1 MKKHKAVKYQGEIC
15 PPHGSPADHTKLK
28 EGKHTKDQ
36 KGLVFRK
43 GTRKEK
49 MKKHSDG
56 LPQKMY

>member
-1 MKKHKAVKYQGEIC
+1 MKKVKAKKYQGEIC
-15 PPHGSPADHTKLK
+15 PPHKDVADHKKEK

-43 GTRKEK
+43 GTRKEPK
-49 MKKHSDG
+49 KKHSDG